1 MNFRFVLVSLSS
13 SCWSI
18 YKKIHFFGKSKTKK
32 TLVICRC
39 WVPKPSLSEIE
50 ITVNH
55 EIISFRF
62 DFHYNYYFVRWQ
74 NLVHL
79 SNVKFKG
86 GVTFCF
92 VKTTKKC
99 TYMHKYLFHYLFIPN
114 FYFFVAIKQ
123 IVLLVLIVDIT
134 IVISLILNFFINN
147 ITHSRPFNLQSLF

>member
-1 MNFRFVLVSLSS
+1 MAKFYFICFINWRKFRKFVE
-13 SCWSI
+13 
-18 YKKIHFFGKSKTKK
+18 KTKTQK

-39 WVPKPSLSEIE
+39 WVPKPSLSKIE

-99 TYMHKYLFHYLFIPN
+99 TYKHKYIL
-114 FYFFVAIKQ
+114 VS
-123 IVLLVLIVDIT
+123 LLIYPQFGR
-134 IVISLILNFFINN
+134 S
-147 ITHSRPFNLQSLF
+147 THI

>member
-1 MNFRFVLVSLSS
+1 MFRWFFFSFLIMFINLQ
-13 SCWSI
+13 
-18 YKKIHFFGKSKTKK
+18 KITSFFGKSKTQK

-92 VKTTKKC
+92 VKTTKKM
-99 TYMHKYLFHYLFIPN
+99 YMHKYLFHYLFTYPQFTDN
-114 FYFFVAIKQ
+114 SLP
-123 IVLLVLIVDIT
+123 VLL
-134 IVISLILNFFINN
+134 SSWNYGYKY
-147 ITHSRPFNLQSLF
+147 

>member
-1 MNFRFVLVSLSS
+1 MNFTFVLVSLSS
-13 SCWSI
+13 SCLSI
-18 YKKIHFFGKSKTKK
+18 YKINTFGKSKTLK

-39 WVPKPSLSEIE
+39 WVPKPSLSKIE

-99 TYMHKYLFHYLFIPN
+99 TYMHKYLFHYSNSYPISI
-114 FYFFVAIKQ
+114 FVAIRQ
-123 IVLLVLIVDIT
+123 IDSYFKIHKCHD
-134 IVISLILNFFINN
+134 FFD
-147 ITHSRPFNLQSLF
+147 

>member
-1 MNFRFVLVSLSS
+1 MFNNLQKFV
-13 SCWSI
+13 
-18 YKKIHFFGKSKTKK
+18 GKFMTQK

-92 VKTTKKC
+92 VKTTKNC
-99 TYMHKYLFHYLFIPN
+99 TYKHKYLFHYLFIPN
-114 FYFFVAIKQ
+114 LADR
-123 IVLLVLIVDIT
+123 LI
-134 IVISLILNFFINN
+134 FKRFINVTN
-147 ITHSRPFNLQSLF
+147 SLTNQFVFTKKQ